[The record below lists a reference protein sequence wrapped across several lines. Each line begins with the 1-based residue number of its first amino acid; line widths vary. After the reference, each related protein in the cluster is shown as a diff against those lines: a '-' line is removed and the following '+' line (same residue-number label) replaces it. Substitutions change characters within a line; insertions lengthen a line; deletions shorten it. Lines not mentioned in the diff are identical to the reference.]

1 MLSNKKINSRKIRKK
16 ARSLALRRNTVTIY
30 VPVIR
35 NIYYDGLSYRVR
47 VTRDGERSS
56 KNFSSIRDA
65 LNYKTNL
72 ARG

>member
-1 MLSNKKINSRKIRKK
+1 MLSKKKIDSRKIRQK

-47 VTRDGERSS
+47 VTRDGVRSS

-65 LNYKTNL
+65 LNYKTTL
-72 ARG
+72 SRG